1 MGEYLH
7 FYIEMGFL
15 EVYTRMYIMD
25 KSTKRWTSIPT
36 KTKEPFGV
44 RFHFENFWEPML
56 VGVKV
61 ILLVGGDTTL
71 DIPIEFGNS
80 WGLQAY

>member
-1 MGEYLH
+1 
-7 FYIEMGFL
+7 
-15 EVYTRMYIMD
+15 MD
-25 KSTKRWTSIPT
+25 VHTNETN
-36 KTKEPFGV
+36 EPFGV

-61 ILLVGGDTTL
+61 ILLVGGDSTL

-80 WGLQAY
+80 WGLQVY